1 MQQEEATLLFR
12 QSLLDA
18 GKEVN
23 DALTAW
29 QTARQRVA
37 INGSQVATLRKA
49 VRKTELLMRHSPTTY
64 LEVLTAQQS
73 LLVAELAEAQDRF
86 DEIQGVIDLY
96 HALGGGL

>member
-1 MQQEEATLLFR
+1 MPEGSKRCPDGMANGTATGRNQR
-12 QSLLDA
+12 QPGSD
-18 GKEVN
+18 
-23 DALTAW
+23 LTESR
-29 QTARQRVA
+29 TE
-37 INGSQVATLRKA
+37 
-49 VRKTELLMRHSPTTY
+49 TELLMRHSPTTY